1 MKFTAKATLASLAAA
16 GAGMLLQSTPAL
28 ATPILSIRCS
38 IDALDI
44 PTARLRLEWAR
55 ACGDKLNVISP
66 TTPILPAQAY
76 LTGGTS
82 ANGGIAL
89 WEYIENDDFWGKN
102 SFSGDSGAGVNQIFT
117 QNQWRVGPI
126 TATTVAGGFQKWT
139 EADALLLT
147 RPNYPTFGNNLDINV
162 AAQLFP
168 HPNYSLLD
176 CGLFTDQAGT
186 NRANTTVTGFYV
198 NGYCT
203 ASCYLPDQQI
213 SFSTGDAPILEA
225 LTALRDD
232 VKTLTPTSTLEN
244 ISLKTDHV
252 ASYTRE
258 IHDANH
264 IIFDIRTASGG
275 QLKVTD
281 KHPVLVDSGRI
292 MEARSLKAG
301 QSLIK
306 ADGTR
311 DQIVS
316 VEKTSY
322 FGKVY
327 NLKPEA
333 TNRVSNLLIAQG
345 FLVGSSRYQNEDVD
359 FMNRIILGRAVPKS
373 VIPQ

>member
-1 MKFTAKATLASLAAA
+1 
-16 GAGMLLQSTPAL
+16 
-28 ATPILSIRCS
+28 
-38 IDALDI
+38 
-44 PTARLRLEWAR
+44 
-55 ACGDKLNVISP
+55 
-66 TTPILPAQAY
+66 
-76 LTGGTS
+76 
-82 ANGGIAL
+82 
-89 WEYIENDDFWGKN
+89 
-102 SFSGDSGAGVNQIFT
+102 
-117 QNQWRVGPI
+117 
-126 TATTVAGGFQKWT
+126 
-139 EADALLLT
+139 
-147 RPNYPTFGNNLDINV
+147 
-162 AAQLFP
+162 
-168 HPNYSLLD
+168 
-176 CGLFTDQAGT
+176 
-186 NRANTTVTGFYV
+186 VTGFFV
-198 NGYCT
+198 NGFCT

-213 SFSTGDAPILEA
+213 SFSTGDAPILDA

-232 VKTLTPTSTLEN
+232 VTTLAPTSTLEN

-258 IHDANH
+258 IHDATH
-264 IIFDIRTASGG
+264 IIFDIRTAAGG

-292 MEARSLKAG
+292 VEARTLKAG

-333 TNRVSNLLIAQG
+333 TDRVSNLLIAQG

-359 FMNRIILGRAVPKS
+359 FINRLILGRAIPS
-373 VIPQ
+373 HVIPQ

>member
-1 MKFTAKATLASLAAA
+1 MF
-16 GAGMLLQSTPAL
+16 LQPTPAL

-38 IDALDI
+38 LDALDI

-55 ACGDKLNVISP
+55 ACAARINIVSP
-66 TTPILPAQAY
+66 GLPKPPAQTF
-76 LTGGTS
+76 LTGLTS
-82 ANGGIAL
+82 ENGGIPL
-89 WEYIENDDFWGKN
+89 IEYVETDDFFGKN
-102 SFSGDSGAGVNQIFT
+102 SFSGDIAAVNQT
-117 QNQWRVGPI
+117 YLQNQWRVGPI
-126 TATTVAGGFQKWT
+126 TATKLPDSFQKWT
-139 EADALLLT
+139 EADTSLLT
-147 RPNYPTFGNNLDINV
+147 RPTYPTFGNSADINV

-168 HPNYSLLD
+168 NPNYSLLD
-176 CGLFTDQAGT
+176 CGLFTDQAAT
-186 NRANTTVTGFYV
+186 NPANTSVTGFFV
-198 NGYCT
+198 NGFCT

-213 SFSTGDAPILEA
+213 SFSDGDAPILDA

-244 ISLKTDHV
+244 ITLKTDHV

-258 IHDANH
+258 LHDAAH

-275 QLKVTD
+275 ELKVTD

-292 MEARSLKAG
+292 VEARSLKAG

-311 DQIVS
+311 DAIVS

-359 FMNRIILGRAVPKS
+359 FMNRIILGRAIPS
-373 VIPQ
+373 HVIPQ

>member
-1 MKFTAKATLASLAAA
+1 MQFSTKAMFAFFAATGAATL
-16 GAGMLLQSTPAL
+16 LQPTVAH
-28 ATPILSIRCS
+28 AVPILSIRCA
-38 IDALDI
+38 IDAIDI
-44 PTARLRLEWAR
+44 PTAKLRLEWAR
-55 ACGDKLNVISP
+55 ACGAKLNVITP
-66 TTPILPAQAY
+66 VNPILPAQAY
-76 LTGGTS
+76 LTGTFS
-82 ANGGIAL
+82 TNGAIPL
-89 WEYIENDDFWGKN
+89 MEYIENDDFWGKN
-102 SFSGDSGAGVNQIFT
+102 SFSGDSGAGINQIFT
-117 QNQWRVGPI
+117 QNQWRVGPYI
-126 TATTVAGGFQKWT
+126 AGTVAGGFQRWT
-139 EADALLLT
+139 EADSFALT

-168 HPNYSLLD
+168 NPNYSLLD
-176 CGLFTDQAGT
+176 CRLFTNQTAT
-186 NRANTTVTGFYV
+186 TVANTSVTGFFV

-203 ASCYLPDQQI
+203 ASCYTPDQNI
-213 SFSTGDAPILEA
+213 SFSDGDATILDA

-232 VKTLTPTSTLEN
+232 VKTLTSTSTLEN

-252 ASYTRE
+252 ATYTRE
-258 IHDANH
+258 LHDSTH
-264 IIFDIRTASGG
+264 VIFDIRTAAGG

-316 VEKTSY
+316 VDKTTH

-333 TNRVSNLLIAQG
+333 TNRVNNILIAQG

-359 FMNRIILGRAVPKS
+359 FMNRIILGRAVPAH
-373 VIPQ
+373 VIPR

>member
-1 MKFTAKATLASLAAA
+1 MFAFFAAT
-16 GAGMLLQSTPAL
+16 GATTLLQPPVAQ

-44 PTARLRLEWAR
+44 PTAKVRLEWAR
-55 ACGDKLNVISP
+55 ACGTRVNVISP
-66 TTPILPAQAY
+66 FTPTLPAQAY
-76 LTGGTS
+76 LTGTTS
-82 ANGGIAL
+82 SNGAIPL
-89 WEYIENDDFWGKN
+89 WEYLENDDFWGKN

-126 TATTVAGGFQKWT
+126 TATTLADGFQKWT
-139 EADALLLT
+139 EPDTSLLT

-168 HPNYSLLD
+168 NPNYSLLD

-186 NRANTTVTGFYV
+186 NRANTSVTGFFV

-213 SFSTGDAPILEA
+213 SFSDGDAPILDA

-244 ISLKTDHV
+244 ITLKTDHV

-258 IHDANH
+258 LHDATH
-264 IIFDIRTASGG
+264 VIFDIRTASGG
-275 QLKVTD
+275 ELKVTD
-281 KHPVLVDSGRI
+281 RHPVLVDSGRI
-292 MEARSLKAG
+292 VEARSLKAG

-311 DQIVS
+311 DAIVS

-359 FMNRIILGRAVPKS
+359 FINRIILGRAIPS
-373 VIPQ
+373 HVIPQ